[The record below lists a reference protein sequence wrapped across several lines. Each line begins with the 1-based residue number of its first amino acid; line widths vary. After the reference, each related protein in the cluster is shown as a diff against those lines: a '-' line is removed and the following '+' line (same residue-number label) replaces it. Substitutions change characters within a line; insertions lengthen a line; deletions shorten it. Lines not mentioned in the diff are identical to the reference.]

1 MQRIFNAGFFLF
13 HLDFSSSTYLDDCNT
28 ASQFGQTLLQ
38 LLFVV
43 IRGGIF
49 DLLANLGHTAFDI
62 RLLASTVND
71 GGVVL
76 IQNHTLGV
84 TQVLQGGGV
93 QAQADFFGNHG
104 TTGQDGNILQHGLAT
119 VTKARSL
126 NSSHFDNATHVVD
139 NQSRQSFAFNIFG
152 NDQQRA
158 AGFGNSFQN
167 RQQLTDVGNFL
178 VNQQQQRLFQLSH
191 HGVRLVDEVRRQV
204 AAVKLHPFNNS
215 QFVFQTGAFFNGNYT
230 FFANLFHR
238 VGDDVTN
245 GAVRVGRNGTYLGNG
260 LGVGTWLGL
269 LFELLNNGTRSTI
282 NATLQIHRVH
292 AGGNR
297 LQTFIDDSLSQN
309 GSSGC
314 AISGFV
320 VGLGGNI
327 LDQLGAHILETVFQ
341 FDFFGNRN
349 AILGDDRSTK
359 AALQYHIAALWTKGS
374 LYRISQGVDTSEHFF
389 TAGIAELN
397 FFSSHLLYTSKIS
410 EWFLS

>member
-1 MQRIFNAGFFLF
+1 MQRIFHAGFFLF

-104 TTGQDGNILQHGLAT
+104 TTGQDGNILQHGFAT

-158 AGFGNSFQN
+158 AGLDRKSTRLNS
-167 RQQLTDVGNFL
+167 
-178 VNQQQQRLFQLSH
+178 SH
-191 HGVRLVDEVRRQV
+191 V
-204 AAVKLHPFNNS
+204 
-215 QFVFQTGAFFNGNYT
+215 
-230 FFANLFHR
+230 
-238 VGDDVTN
+238 
-245 GAVRVGRNGTYLGNG
+245 
-260 LGVGTWLGL
+260 
-269 LFELLNNGTRSTI
+269 
-282 NATLQIHRVH
+282 
-292 AGGNR
+292 
-297 LQTFIDDSLSQN
+297 
-309 GSSGC
+309 
-314 AISGFV
+314 
-320 VGLGGNI
+320 
-327 LDQLGAHILETVFQ
+327 
-341 FDFFGNRN
+341 
-349 AILGDDRSTK
+349 
-359 AALQYHIAALWTKGS
+359 
-374 LYRISQGVDTSEHFF
+374 RISYAV
-389 TAGIAELN
+389 
-397 FFSSHLLYTSKIS
+397 
-410 EWFLS
+410 